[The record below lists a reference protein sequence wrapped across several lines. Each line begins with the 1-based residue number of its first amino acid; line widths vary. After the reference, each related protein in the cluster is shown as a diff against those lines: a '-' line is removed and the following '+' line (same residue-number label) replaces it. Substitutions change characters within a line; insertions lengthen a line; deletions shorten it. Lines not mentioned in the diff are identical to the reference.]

1 MKNILCI
8 GGAGFVGSHLTRR
21 LLEEPGVEVITVFD
35 NLSSGTMANIPTG
48 HLKVRF
54 ELGNARDFD
63 RLRVVTAGHDTVFHL
78 AANPDI
84 SKAATDPTLDFEQG
98 TVLTQNVI
106 EAMRVNGV
114 KNLIYFSGSGVYGET
129 HERVSEEYGPLMPIS
144 PYGAAK
150 LASEAMICAYAHMFG
165 MTARAF
171 RFANLVGRRQTHGV
185 GLDFLRRLKADP
197 TKLRILGDGT
207 QSKSY
212 LHVEDALRAVMMVA
226 GLAFQEDDEVAP
238 YRVYNVAS
246 RDRLTVL
253 DIADMAFQTLGIE
266 RPKYEFTGGDRGW
279 NGDVPT
285 LLFDTAA
292 IRARGWGNERDSR
305 EAMIDALCG
314 MAHDLR

>member
-1 MKNILCI
+1 MKNILI
-8 GGAGFVGSHLTRR
+8 VGGAGFVGHHLVRR
-21 LLEEPGVEVITVFD
+21 LLEEPDVEVITIFD
-35 NLSSGTMANIPTG
+35 NLSSGSMGNIPAG
-48 HLKVRF
+48 HLKIRF

-84 SKAATDPTLDFEQG
+84 SKAATEPTLDFEQG
-98 TVLTQNVI
+98 TVLTKNVL

-150 LASEAMICAYAHMFG
+150 LASEAMICAYCYMFG

-185 GLDFLRRLKADP
+185 GLDFLRRLKSDP
-197 TKLRILGDGT
+197 TRLRILGDGS

-212 LHVEDALRAVMMVA
+212 LHIDDALKAVILIVH
-226 GLAFQEDDEVAP
+226 LAFVGENAP

-246 RDRLTVL
+246 RDRLTVV
-253 DIADMAFQTLGIE
+253 DIADMAFQTLGLA
-266 RPKYEFTGGDRGW
+266 RPEYEFTGGDRGW

-285 LLFDTAA
+285 LLFDTTA
-292 IRARGWGNERDSR
+292 IRARGWGDERDSR
-305 EAMIDALCG
+305 EAMRDALFG
-314 MAHDLR
+314 MAEDLA